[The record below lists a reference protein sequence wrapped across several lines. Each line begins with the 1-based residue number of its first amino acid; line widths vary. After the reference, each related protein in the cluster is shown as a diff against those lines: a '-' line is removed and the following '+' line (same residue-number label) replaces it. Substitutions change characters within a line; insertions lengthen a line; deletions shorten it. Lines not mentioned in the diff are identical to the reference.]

1 MASKVNINKNK
12 LLTELCLKQRK
23 KIDKKYSLELNDT
36 IRLLKN
42 IDNSIFNKTECV
54 LWKGYLTKCNNN
66 KSCYVNFY
74 LKKRKLALHR
84 ILYINFIDDL
94 DIKYYLKF
102 TCNNPGKCCNIN
114 HILKVYNEDTTETN
128 INSTNKQLVQDNK
141 LFEEIPLGVV
151 NSSKGTMSLKDVNS
165 SKGTMSI
172 KDVNS
177 SKGTMSLKDVNS
189 SKGTMSIKDVNSSK
203 GTMSIK
209 EVQAKYT
216 STIQVDITNDINPEV
231 KINVSPSKK
240 NLSDNIKI
248 TKIDNNT
255 NRGKIII
262 IFDD

>member
-151 NSSKGTMSLKDVNS
+151 NSSKGTMS
-165 SKGTMSI
+165 
-172 KDVNS
+172 
-177 SKGTMSLKDVNS
+177 
-189 SKGTMSIKDVNSSK
+189 IKDVNSSK

-255 NRGKIII
+255 NKGKIII

>member
-1 MASKVNINKNK
+1 MASKVSTNKNK

-23 KIDKKYSLELNDT
+23 KLDKKYSLELNDI

-114 HILKVYNEDTTETN
+114 HILKVYNEDSSETN
-128 INSTNKQLVQDNK
+128 TNLIINTNNNTNISHKLAVDN
-141 LFEEIPLGVV
+141 LDLNVIE
-151 NSSKGTMSLKDVNS
+151 
-165 SKGTMSI
+165 
-172 KDVNS
+172 
-177 SKGTMSLKDVNS
+177 
-189 SKGTMSIKDVNSSK
+189 
-203 GTMSIK
+203 
-209 EVQAKYT
+209 
-216 STIQVDITNDINPEV
+216 VDITNEINPQVE
-231 KINVSPSKK
+231 INVSPSKK
-240 NLSDNIKI
+240 NLSNNIKI

-255 NRGKIII
+255 NKGKIII

>member
-1 MASKVNINKNK
+1 MASKINTNKNK

-23 KIDKKYSLELNDT
+23 KIDKKYSLELNDI

-114 HILKVYNEDTTETN
+114 HILKVCEDEQCVEVNDEPILPDPLELNLGQEQAQAQT
-128 INSTNKQLVQDNK
+128 QVLVQ
-141 LFEEIPLGVV
+141 IPQVTPLKKDI
-151 NSSKGTMSLKDVNS
+151 SS
-165 SKGTMSI
+165 
-172 KDVNS
+172 
-177 SKGTMSLKDVNS
+177 
-189 SKGTMSIKDVNSSK
+189 
-203 GTMSIK
+203 
-209 EVQAKYT
+209 
-216 STIQVDITNDINPEV
+216 
-231 KINVSPSKK
+231 
-240 NLSDNIKI
+240 NIKI
-248 TKIDNNT
+248 TKIDSNSKV
-255 NRGKIII
+255 GKIVI

>member
-1 MASKVNINKNK
+1 MTSKINTNKNK

-23 KIDKKYSLELNDT
+23 KLDKKYSLELNDI

-114 HILKVYNEDTTETN
+114 HILKVYNEDSSETN
-128 INSTNKQLVQDNK
+128 TNL
-141 LFEEIPLGVV
+141 I
-151 NSSKGTMSLKDVNS
+151 
-165 SKGTMSI
+165 I
-172 KDVNS
+172 
-177 SKGTMSLKDVNS
+177 
-189 SKGTMSIKDVNSSK
+189 
-203 GTMSIK
+203 
-209 EVQAKYT
+209 
-216 STIQVDITNDINPEV
+216 
-231 KINVSPSKK
+231 
-240 NLSDNIKI
+240 
-248 TKIDNNT
+248 NT
-255 NRGKIII
+255 NNSPKDCFAIVIKWHNHSDVSIIHTLLVL
-262 IFDD
+262 

>member
-1 MASKVNINKNK
+1 MASKINTNKNK

-23 KIDKKYSLELNDT
+23 KIDKKYSLELNDI

-114 HILKVYNEDTTETN
+114 HILKVYNEDCSEPN
-128 INSTNKQLVQDNK
+128 NDISTNLIINNNITPINTKK
-141 LFEEIPLGVV
+141 
-151 NSSKGTMSLKDVNS
+151 
-165 SKGTMSI
+165 SI
-172 KDVNS
+172 
-177 SKGTMSLKDVNS
+177 
-189 SKGTMSIKDVNSSK
+189 
-203 GTMSIK
+203 
-209 EVQAKYT
+209 E
-216 STIQVDITNDINPEV
+216 VDITNDINPQVE
-231 KINVSPSKK
+231 INLSPSKK
-240 NLSDNIKI
+240 NLSNNIKI

-255 NRGKIII
+255 NKGKIII

>member
-1 MASKVNINKNK
+1 MASKVNTNKNK

-23 KIDKKYSLELNDT
+23 KIDKKYSLELNDI

-114 HILKVYNEDTTETN
+114 HILKVYNEDITETN
-128 INSTNKQLVQDNK
+128 INSITNNKQITQDYK
-141 LFEEIPLGVV
+141 PIED
-151 NSSKGTMSLKDVNS
+151 KSLELCP
-165 SKGTMSI
+165 SI
-172 KDVNS
+172 SGN
-177 SKGTMSLKDVNS
+177 
-189 SKGTMSIKDVNSSK
+189 IKHPN
-203 GTMSIK
+203 TI
-209 EVQAKYT
+209 EVE
-216 STIQVDITNDINPEV
+216 ITNDINPEV
-231 KINVSPSKK
+231 EINISPSKK
-240 NLSDNIKI
+240 NLSNNIKI

-255 NRGKIII
+255 NKGKIII

>member
-1 MASKVNINKNK
+1 MASKVSTNKNK

-23 KIDKKYSLELNDT
+23 KLDKKYSLELNDI

-114 HILKVYNEDTTETN
+114 HILKVYNEDSSETN
-128 INSTNKQLVQDNK
+128 TNLIINTNNDTNISHKLAVDN
-141 LFEEIPLGVV
+141 LDPNVIE
-151 NSSKGTMSLKDVNS
+151 
-165 SKGTMSI
+165 
-172 KDVNS
+172 
-177 SKGTMSLKDVNS
+177 
-189 SKGTMSIKDVNSSK
+189 
-203 GTMSIK
+203 
-209 EVQAKYT
+209 
-216 STIQVDITNDINPEV
+216 VDITNEINPQVE
-231 KINVSPSKK
+231 INVSPSKK
-240 NLSDNIKI
+240 NLSNNIKI

-255 NRGKIII
+255 NKGKIII